1 MPTNIFPFLPVCHEK
16 NESLMSAPGGGK
28 TTVSFLSKIFLTC
41 SLAALMVAVETMTFG
56 LTVLPSMF
64 EVVRKST
71 AVS

>member
-1 MPTNIFPFLPVCHEK
+1 
-16 NESLMSAPGGGK
+16 MSVPGGGK
-28 TTVSFLSKIFLTC
+28 MVFFLLKIFLTC
-41 SLAALMVAVETMTFG
+41 SLADLMVAVEAMTLG